1 MPNPCGHPGR
11 GKLHVRQETA
21 RVHHAA
27 RRRGSVAAP
36 GARSAAGD
44 DGEHK
49 ATVIQTQTPINP
61 GNSGGPLLDD
71 DVAVIGVNTFLLPE
85 KQGLNDEFDL
95 GWSLDRK
102 VLIGYLDLRKRAAEK
117 VVRVLSGELPRYPC
131 NKPMMK

>member
-1 MPNPCGHPGR
+1 VKRR
-11 GKLHVRQETA
+11 GFIALLGGA
-21 RVHHAA
+21 AASFAA
-27 RRRGSVAAP
+27 R
-36 GARSAAGD
+36 GARAAAD
-44 DGEHK
+44 DAGEHK
-49 ATVIQTQTPINP
+49 ATVIQTQIPINP
-61 GNSGGPLLDD
+61 DNSGGPLLDD

-131 NKPMMK
+131 NEPMMK

>member
-1 MPNPCGHPGR
+1 M
-11 GKLHVRQETA
+11 
-21 RVHHAA
+21 AA
-27 RRRGSVAAP
+27 R
-36 GARSAAGD
+36 GARAAAGD
-44 DGEHK
+44 AGEHK
-49 ATVIQTQTPINP
+49 ATVIQTQTPINS

-71 DVAVIGVNTFLLPE
+71 DVTVIGVNTFLLPE

>member
-1 MPNPCGHPGR
+1 M
-11 GKLHVRQETA
+11 
-21 RVHHAA
+21 AA
-27 RRRGSVAAP
+27 RDARAA
-36 GARSAAGD
+36 ASDAA
-44 DGEHK
+44 EHK

>member
-1 MPNPCGHPGR
+1 LVGFGPKGN
-11 GKLHVRQETA
+11 LHETA
-21 RVHHAA
+21 QLYRTSGQRSRRVAA
-27 RRRGSVAAP
+27 R
-36 GARSAAGD
+36 GARAAAGD
-44 DGEHK
+44 AGEHK